1 MRVSLIKSEPAFM
14 DERGIYQ
21 DTISTLRTNYGFE
34 WQDQFGKQY
43 FQADKKITIAE
54 AMYLAEEIM
63 KQ

>member
-1 MRVSLIKSEPAFM
+1 M
-14 DERGIYQ
+14 DENGVYQ
-21 DTISTLRTNYGFE
+21 DTISTLRNNYGFE
-34 WQDQFGKQY
+34 WQDQFGKRY

>member
-1 MRVSLIKSEPAFM
+1 M